1 MLSNQCLITLPEVR
15 TKGLVP
21 IVRHT
26 RLRLSVNKVEG
37 HISLTMSR
45 NEGVIFFGTRDG
57 IKEEATNKGE
67 REGHKGIEGIV

>member
-21 IVRHT
+21 EVRHT

-37 HISLTMSR
+37 HVSLTGSR
-45 NEGVIFFGTRDG
+45 VRLGSPKVAVWTDSSRTRDSVAPG
-57 IKEEATNKGE
+57 SSQKG
-67 REGHKGIEGIV
+67 G